1 MYDGNQLIAAGK
13 SINGEPVEV
22 EMPEN
27 AKLWSPDSPFLY
39 TLKVTLKEGNKIV
52 DKVDSYA
59 AMRKYSTRR
68 DANGIV
74 RLELNNEALFQFGPL
89 DQGWWPDGLYTAPT
103 DEALL
108 YDIQKTKDFGYNMIR
123 KHIKVAACTLV

>member
-22 EMPEN
+22 VMPEN

-89 DQGWWPDGLYTAPT
+89 DQGWWRRSVYGSY
-103 DEALL
+103 
-108 YDIQKTKDFGYNMIR
+108 G
-123 KHIKVAACTLV
+123 